1 MRGRKPKPTL
11 LKDLH
16 GSKKPRNQSEP
27 RIEQALGSAPS
38 YFDGE
43 QCAAWDH
50 AVRHAPPGMLRA
62 LDAKMLESWCVASV
76 IHSRA
81 VQELTEQRRL
91 VAPCP
96 RNPAYSVP
104 SPLLGII
111 NRQTAILAR
120 LASELGFSPAA
131 RPRIRTDSPTQTAT
145 ELEDRPR
152 MSLEEYLASAPRPF
166 RN

>member
-16 GSKKPRNQSEP
+16 GSNKPRNHSEP
-27 RIEQALGSAPS
+27 QIQQELGPAPA
-38 YFDGE
+38 YFDSE
-43 QCAAWDH
+43 QRGVWEYAL
-50 AVRHAPPGMLRA
+50 RHAPPGMLRA
-62 LDAKMLESWCVASV
+62 LDAKMLEAWCVASV
-76 IHSRA
+76 VHRRA
-81 VQELTEQRRL
+81 VQELAEQNRL
-91 VAPCP
+91 IAPCP

-104 SPLLGII
+104 SPLIGII

-131 RPRIRTDSPTQTAT
+131 RPRIRTDGPAQKAT
-145 ELEDRPR
+145 DPEDRPS
-152 MSLEEYLASAPRPF
+152 MSLEEFLESAPRPF

>member
-16 GSKKPRNQSEP
+16 GSNKPRNRSEP
-27 RIEQALGSAPS
+27 QIQQELGPAPG
-38 YFDGE
+38 YFDSE
-43 QCAAWDH
+43 QRAVWEH

-62 LDAKMLESWCVASV
+62 LDAKVLEAWCVASI

-120 LASELGFSPAA
+120 LAS
-131 RPRIRTDSPTQTAT
+131 DS
-145 ELEDRPR
+145 
-152 MSLEEYLASAPRPF
+152 
-166 RN
+166 

>member
-16 GSKKPRNQSEP
+16 GSNKPRNGSEP
-27 RIEQALGSAPS
+27 QIPEELGAAPS
-38 YFDGE
+38 YFDNE
-43 QCAAWDH
+43 QRDVWEYV
-50 AVRHAPPGMLRA
+50 VRHAPPGMLRA
-62 LDAKMLESWCVASV
+62 LDAKMIEAWCVASV

-81 VQELTEQRRL
+81 VQVLTEQKRL
-91 VAPCP
+91 IALCP

-111 NRQTAILAR
+111 NRRTATLAR
-120 LASELGFSPAA
+120 LASELGFRPVA
-131 RPRIRTDSPTQTAT
+131 RPSIRSDRPAQLPTGR
-145 ELEDRPR
+145 EDRPI
-152 MSLEEYLASAPRPF
+152 MSLEEYLERAPQPL